1 MWNFW
6 VGIPQK
12 PFKWGQLAP
21 SPSSF
26 PLPRAVYSASVPLE
40 LLSTFLSLLW
50 VQEADLYGTH
60 QKVPLPSEFQQ
71 EMEPGRAEKSKCFSS
86 GLPLCQAIRGQWL
99 LPSVKGHSSSQAD
112 ISDHYSC
119 SSRWIPAT
127 IPCPYPFTLRSGNA
141 SLLLLTPGFLIIP
154 CSFPFTLPTPL

>member
-21 SPSSF
+21 SPSSS
-26 PLPRAVYSASVPLE
+26 PSLV
-40 LLSTFLSLLW
+40 LSILHLFLQSCSPPFSLCSGSRRL
-50 VQEADLYGTH
+50 TC
-60 QKVPLPSEFQQ
+60 
-71 EMEPGRAEKSKCFSS
+71 MEPISKYPCPLNFSKRWSLEGQRNQNFFS
-86 GLPLCQAIRGQWL
+86 GLPLCQATRGQWL